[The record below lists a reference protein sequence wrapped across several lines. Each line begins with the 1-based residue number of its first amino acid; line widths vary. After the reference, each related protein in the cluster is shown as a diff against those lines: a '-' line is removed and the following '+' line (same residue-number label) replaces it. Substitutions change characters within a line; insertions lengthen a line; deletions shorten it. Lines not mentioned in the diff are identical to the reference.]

1 MFGTEENLTILEN
14 NQHWFVDG
22 TFKVSPEL
30 FFQLFTVHVLIDK
43 SCVPLI
49 YVLLKN
55 KSEATYIRV
64 FQKLLELK
72 PTLNPRSI
80 LSDYEKAIQNAVA
93 QVFNNIEIFG
103 CLFHLG
109 QSLWRNVQELNLTE
123 RYVHDDN
130 VRVHIKMLLAPV
142 GDVVR
147 LFEEIV
153 EDYPDEINPIID
165 YWEDTY
171 IERIRR
177 NRCRRIYRINIWR
190 TITPCRLYVV

>member
-55 KSEATYIRV
+55 KSEAIYIRI

-72 PTLNPRSI
+72 PTLNPTSI

-93 QVFNNIEIFG
+93 QVFNNTEIFG